1 MRRLP
6 RVVLDRL
13 AKAFHTLE
21 EDPYI
26 GKRLVDLSLYSYRVG
41 DLRIVY
47 SLEEDDL
54 IVLVIDIGPR
64 GDIYW
69 RLRQL

>member
-6 RVVLDRL
+6 RDVLDRL
-13 AKAFHTLE
+13 AKAFRALE

-47 SLEEDDL
+47 NLEEDNL

-64 GDIYW
+64 GDIYR

>member
-1 MRRLP
+1 
-6 RVVLDRL
+6 VLDRL
-13 AKAFHTLE
+13 AKAFRALE

-47 SLEEDDL
+47 NLEEDNL

-64 GDIYW
+64 GDIYR

>member
-6 RVVLDRL
+6 RDVLDRL
-13 AKAFHTLE
+13 AKAFQALE

-47 SLEEDDL
+47 NLEEDNL

-64 GDIYW
+64 GDIYR

>member
-6 RVVLDRL
+6 RDVLDRL
-13 AKAFHTLE
+13 AKAFHALE

-47 SLEEDDL
+47 SLEEDAL
-54 IVLVIDIGPR
+54 VVLVIDIGPR
-64 GDIYW
+64 GDIYR

>member
-6 RVVLDRL
+6 RDVLDRL
-13 AKAFHTLE
+13 AKAFRALE

-26 GKRLVDLSLYSYRVG
+26 GKRLVDLSLYRYRVG

-47 SLEEDDL
+47 SIEEDRL
-54 IVLVIDIGPR
+54 IVLVLDIGHR
-64 GDIYW
+64 NDIYR
-69 RLRQL
+69 RLGRL

>member
-6 RVVLDRL
+6 RDVLDRL
-13 AKAFHTLE
+13 AKAFQALE

-47 SLEEDDL
+47 SLKEDNL

-64 GDIYW
+64 GDIYR